1 MPIADFNG
9 ETFVAFLDISGFKE
23 MMKGDGSQAV
33 YALDRLNV
41 AGYDVLKHNRD
52 IAGFFISDCG
62 VLFVKNETMN
72 KKEQLESMLKVVKDI
87 NKRLI
92 KNDIMTT
99 TSISYGHFSYHNR
112 IEFNGISKNP
122 IYGNAYVT
130 AFLDNETGTPK
141 LEPGQCR
148 IVFNNNEDIEEYNIS
163 LLKKTIKHYYYY
175 WMLKDERDVEN
186 FKKEYTNSYK
196 LKYTGMLSALKRNLR

>member
-92 KNDIMTT
+92 KKTGDIPADLKV
-99 TSISYGHFSYHNR
+99 IIKENIR
-112 IEFNGISKNP
+112 I
-122 IYGNAYVT
+122 T
-130 AFLDNETGTPK
+130 LD
-141 LEPGQCR
+141 L
-148 IVFNNNEDIEEYNIS
+148 D
-163 LLKKTIKHYYYY
+163 
-175 WMLKDERDVEN
+175 
-186 FKKEYTNSYK
+186 
-196 LKYTGMLSALKRNLR
+196 